1 MNRQELEKYALK
13 YLDNGGKYEDIP
25 DRNKQI
31 KNEVRIIQKRR
42 FMIYIRYGMLK
53 NNKFSQEVLELIKEN
68 KHILDTPVELYAS
81 IDKLSFEKI
90 KNLQKRTLHS
100 SKREK

>member
-31 KNEVRIIQKRR
+31 KKEVEIIQKQR

-53 NNKFSQEVLELIKEN
+53 NNKFSQEVLKLINEN
-68 KHILDTPVELYAS
+68 KQILNTPAELYAS
-81 IDKLSFEKI
+81 FSALSFDKL
-90 KNLQKRTLHS
+90 KNLKKRSLHS